1 MFIWHL
7 TEREDLLMAKL
18 ANAVEGETV
27 YLLDMTL
34 MLSNLMLINVTD
46 VLFQRLPT
54 LTK

>member
-1 MFIWHL
+1 
-7 TEREDLLMAKL
+7 MAKL
-18 ANAVEGETV
+18 ANALDGETV